1 MDVCVGAQRR
11 GSRSETAKFG
21 VVSVQVVFYIHDS
34 CQKEERGEGPRLNP
48 KEPQC
53 LENLVKE

>member
-1 MDVCVGAQRR
+1 MCALELREEGQ
-11 GSRSETAKFG
+11 GSETAKFG